1 MENEDPGKVFWREH
15 IINRFHSLEKT
26 LLLTNKHVDA
36 INLITGEE
44 SFLKDLS
51 VTTAEA

>member
-1 MENEDPGKVFWREH
+1 MENEDPGKGFWREH

-51 VTTAEA
+51 MTTAEA